1 MRRPSSI
8 ETFTPSA
15 AVSLHPALILAL
27 DNLDVQLEEELARY
41 RRRRQLPPD
50 LSRTPWTASKPA
62 AVRLPQPRLGDP
74 LPEPAQQQVQRM
86 LNIQRAAA
94 QTTMPPVEPR
104 REVSS
109 EVPSKVNAPVR
120 PLESQAA
127 AAVTQP
133 PLVADEAEL
142 PRSVPLGF
150 AAGAAGI
157 APYTHPDLADFEPSA
172 AIQKFVHHPLPAD
185 PSTAYDGYLDS
196 SEELLRSIAE
206 EDPDLRAE
214 PEPNRLLD
222 TLLTPIGIGS
232 MLLLLLSS
240 VTLGYVIM
248 NPTSLQIGTPE
259 EPSEDSNSTGTQIPD
274 SAPSE
279 TADRAPSPN
288 LAAEEFVDLNL
299 DNLGTL
305 PRGNS
310 PAAKPSTPATTSQPA
325 NRPKSAP
332 TQNPTVSAPPVYS
345 LPEVAPAPMPAVTV
359 PSQPAISTPAPAPAV
374 PPAVAPEPVAPLPPL
389 PEVSTAPLPAPDPT
403 GTAPA
408 PTESVAPS
416 ATTPTPNY
424 VYVMTDYSGDTSLQQ
439 ARTVVPDAY
448 VRNLPSEGARVQ
460 LGAFSEEEKA
470 QELLQELQQQGIPAE
485 IYRP

>member
-27 DNLDVQLEEELARY
+27 DNLDVQIEEELARY

-50 LSRTPWTASKPA
+50 LARTPWTASKPA
-62 AVRLPQPRLGDP
+62 SVRLPRPRLGDP

-86 LNIQRAAA
+86 LDIQRAAA
-94 QTTMPPVEPR
+94 QTTMPPVELR
-104 REVSS
+104 R

-120 PLESQAA
+120 PSESQAA
-127 AAVTQP
+127 EAMTQP
-133 PLVADEAEL
+133 PLVADEAAV

-185 PSTAYDGYLDS
+185 TPTGYDGYLDS

-248 NPTSLQIGTPE
+248 NPTSLQIGTPD
-259 EPSEDSNSTGTQIPD
+259 EPSGDSTGTQTPD

-279 TADRAPSPN
+279 TADRTPSPN

-305 PRGNS
+305 PRGSS
-310 PAAKPSTPATTSQPA
+310 PAAKPSSPAATPQPA

-332 TQNPTVSAPPVYS
+332 TQNPTVSVPPVYS

-389 PEVSTAPLPAPDPT
+389 PEVSTAPLPAPAPT
-403 GTAPA
+403 EVAPA
-408 PTESVAPS
+408 PVEPIAPS
-416 ATTPTPNY
+416 ATAPAPNY